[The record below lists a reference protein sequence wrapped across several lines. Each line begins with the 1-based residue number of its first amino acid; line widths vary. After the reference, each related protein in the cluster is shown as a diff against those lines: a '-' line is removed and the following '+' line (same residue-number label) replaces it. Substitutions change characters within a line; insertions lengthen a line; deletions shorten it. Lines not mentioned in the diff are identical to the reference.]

1 MAQLLAH
8 NRCFSYP
15 SIRDKDGMTPR
26 WTRPVRQVQEEEP
39 SPLHAALHQ
48 HHDQASP
55 QANQTVEK
63 LVDIVIFLHKQIRD
77 AFDEAVPVGT
87 DFMEQGH
94 NKRLGS
100 CGLPL
105 HYANIINQ
113 TENIVTKFDDS
124 HDVYHGCLMPQFP

>member
-1 MAQLLAH
+1 
-8 NRCFSYP
+8 
-15 SIRDKDGMTPR
+15 MTPR
-26 WTRPVRQVQEEEP
+26 STRPVRQVQEEKEP

-77 AFDEAVPVGT
+77 AFDEAVPIGT

-113 TENIVTKFDDS
+113 TENIMEVVCKVIQTQ
-124 HDVYHGCLMPQFP
+124 P